1 MKKSIVYIISLSLI
15 FGFFC
20 GCDDLTDSENTSS
33 EPSSSTPSKDTDEG
47 NTVTSTETI
56 NITCTETPFIYEIPA
71 NVSTINVTG
80 NFALLSFKDIYLAT
94 TNPTSSVIDGTKL
107 RFLPGQGTATNI
119 TKYVNS
125 STTASSSRTATLD
138 EESFSIEN
146 PCGSPK
152 IEEYLNSIPILSDN
166 GSASARAAGS
176 EINRTFTQLPRT
188 IGQTKSLFVDY
199 NKLSAFEQKQATL
212 QAIGTY
218 CNVWVINENWT
229 TGEASATDKKVNT
242 AIAQKV
248 ADFFDDI
255 YSLETNLYGKE
266 SDEIFYTTYATS
278 ISDFDKVPMKTLS
291 DTGTK
296 VNLVI
301 LSISESSVLGYFSR
315 KDYYPN
321 LEDLNTLTG
330 RSYTADAYAFYG
342 SNEGKYLYLNAASCV
357 EDVANVMTIV
367 THEYQH
373 LINFGRKTMA
383 NYQKGTNPILGSS
396 ALNEMMAMVCEDFI
410 KEYTKEHYESDGFTD
425 ENAPFIYRL
434 PAFNLY
440 SHYAKSGIEYIPTDT
455 RYSYPNLYTFGAW
468 CARKYGGAHLMY
480 DIANSTDGE
489 LFPAV
494 INSIKKTQNMTVT
507 VESLLK
513 EFVYD
518 CIVQNSASGTNAFM
532 TSVTLPN
539 TDNLFSIE
547 KNYGYPL
554 ESIDLWNLLQY
565 GSSLEIMKNLD
576 PGLHGPVYM
585 GCNQYWAEVRPY
597 GFFLNKI
604 GTTQIAD
611 NFSFSLRSVSGKVA
625 SDLKTYLIIQ

>member
-47 NTVTSTETI
+47 NTVTSRETI

-107 RFLPGQGTATNI
+107 RILPGQETATNI
-119 TKYVNS
+119 TKNVNS
-125 STTASSSRTATLD
+125 STTASSSRAATLD

-152 IEEYLNSIPILSDN
+152 IEEYFNSIPIFSEN
-166 GSASARAAGS
+166 GSASARAATGGVA
-176 EINRTFTQLPRT
+176 IDRTYSQLPRT
-188 IGQTKSLFVDY
+188 IGQTKSLFVDC

-212 QAIGTY
+212 RATGEY

-229 TGEASATDKKVNT
+229 TEEASATDKKVNT

-301 LSISESSVLGYFSR
+301 LSISGSGVLGYFSR

-321 LEDLNTLTG
+321 LEDLNALTG
-330 RSYTADAYAFYG
+330 RSYTADTYAYYG
-342 SNEGKYLYLNAASCV
+342 SNEGKYLYLDAASCV

-425 ENAPFIYRL
+425 ENAPFIHRL
-434 PAFNLY
+434 PTFNVY
-440 SHYAKSGIEYIPTDT
+440 YYKSGIEYYQSE
-455 RYSYPNLYTFGAW
+455 YSYPSLYTFGAW

-494 INSIKKTQNMTVT
+494 INSIKKTQDKIVT

-513 EFVYD
+513 EFIYD

-532 TSVTLPN
+532 ASVTLPN

-565 GSSLEIMKNLD
+565 GSSLEIMKNLE
-576 PGLHGPVYM
+576 PGLHGPIYA
-585 GCNQYWAEVRPY
+585 GCNQYLKEVRPY
-597 GFFLNKI
+597 GFSLSKI
-604 GTTQIAD
+604 GTIQIAD
-611 NFSFSLRSVSGKVA
+611 NFSITLKAASGKTS

>member
-107 RFLPGQGTATNI
+107 RILPGQGTATNI
-119 TKYVNS
+119 TKNVNS
-125 STTASSSRTATLD
+125 STTASSSRAATLD

-188 IGQTKSLFVDY
+188 IGQTTKSLFVDC

-212 QAIGTY
+212 RATGEY

-229 TGEASATDKKVNT
+229 TGEASANDKKVNT

-278 ISDFDKVPMKTLS
+278 ISDFDKVPMETLS

-434 PAFNLY
+434 PNFNVY
-440 SHYAKSGIEYIPTDT
+440 FYKSGIEYYQSE
-455 RYSYPNLYTFGAW
+455 YSYPSLYTFGAW

-494 INSIKKTQNMTVT
+494 INSIKKTQDKTVT

-539 TDNLFSIE
+539 MDNLFSLD

-554 ESIDLWNLLQY
+554 VSINLWDLQQY
-565 GSSLEIMKNLD
+565 CTNAETIRKLER
-576 PGLHGPVYM
+576 GLHGPIYA
-585 GCNQYWAEVRPY
+585 GCNQYPKEVRPY
-597 GFFLNKI
+597 GFSLSKI
-604 GTTQIAD
+604 GTIQIAD
-611 NFSFSLRSVSGKVA
+611 NFSITLKAASGKTS